1 MSQMQPIQTVQ
12 TIDDL
17 TQFNPQIGPYDWP
30 EEYEKTTVF
39 VQGYYKAGDGGG
51 GIFIYRRYVNLGV
64 TQPFADGGIF
74 IECDVSAENADT
86 RGIWMR
92 SFSGYIDVRY
102 YGAMGASQNDTHKIQ
117 AAIDYVRDS
126 FEDVNIRLF
135 GHTNSNTVYLP
146 NEAYFVE
153 KLLIYSGVRL
163 IGASMR
169 NTTICSVDDDNPY
182 LIELGGTLVRDVII
196 QDITFYGNANNS
208 QWNSQ
213 DNDTLRHKGC
223 FGFIADANG
232 CKGIWESS
240 FKNISINLFTGDS
253 IRFQGSYEEN
263 DWSMPMQFITMEGV
277 QVESVGQLKINH
289 PEFVNNYHALVLFG
303 ACGQFS
309 FNNCR
314 FDGSSFPNN
323 PNDPSYIYT
332 TNNVFIGNVPLNPVI
347 NPILLPHPSVITFNT
362 CTFQMGALGIQ
373 IESSNN
379 IKIDSCWFER
389 FERAIVAKGRFATSK
404 SINILNSSFGFC
416 AGNYGGYPDNT
427 GRVITAQNSQL
438 NVHNNYV
445 IDPLQTESTLFIGA
459 DTEIINGIE
468 VPARNIGINSS
479 GNYFEPNSGGNS
491 TYLGYTNGLKR
502 DINITNLNNNYIH
515 LQSSKTIYL
524 RNDSNNT
531 KTISSIYSY
540 SVGGEYLFIRSDQ
553 GTIKFTES
561 GNLYLGNREKVTL
574 LNGDIAIFVKIDEE
588 VHTDSVYYETYNLIN
603 IWPRV

>member
-1 MSQMQPIQTVQ
+1 
-12 TIDDL
+12 
-17 TQFNPQIGPYDWP
+17 
-30 EEYEKTTVF
+30 
-39 VQGYYKAGDGGG
+39 
-51 GIFIYRRYVNLGV
+51 
-64 TQPFADGGIF
+64 
-74 IECDVSAENADT
+74 
-86 RGIWMR
+86 
-92 SFSGYIDVRY
+92 
-102 YGAMGASQNDTHKIQ
+102 
-117 AAIDYVRDS
+117 
-126 FEDVNIRLF
+126 
-135 GHTNSNTVYLP
+135 
-146 NEAYFVE
+146 
-153 KLLIYSGVRL
+153 
-163 IGASMR
+163 
-169 NTTICSVDDDNPY
+169 
-182 LIELGGTLVRDVII
+182 
-196 QDITFYGNANNS
+196 
-208 QWNSQ
+208 
-213 DNDTLRHKGC
+213 
-223 FGFIADANG
+223 
-232 CKGIWESS
+232 
-240 FKNISINLFTGDS
+240 
-253 IRFQGSYEEN
+253 
-263 DWSMPMQFITMEGV
+263 
-277 QVESVGQLKINH
+277 
-289 PEFVNNYHALVLFG
+289 
-303 ACGQFS
+303 
-309 FNNCR
+309 
-314 FDGSSFPNN
+314 
-323 PNDPSYIYT
+323 
-332 TNNVFIGNVPLNPVI
+332 
-347 NPILLPHPSVITFNT
+347 
-362 CTFQMGALGIQ
+362 MGALGIQ